1 MWRRWWRIREPRFP
15 VVPVRQIVG
24 LGDDI
29 AGLYVY
35 KVFKIDIMRE
45 RDIKGTGGEF
55 VQKWAV
61 GWFD

>member
-1 MWRRWWRIREPRFP
+1 M
-15 VVPVRQIVG
+15 PVRQIVG